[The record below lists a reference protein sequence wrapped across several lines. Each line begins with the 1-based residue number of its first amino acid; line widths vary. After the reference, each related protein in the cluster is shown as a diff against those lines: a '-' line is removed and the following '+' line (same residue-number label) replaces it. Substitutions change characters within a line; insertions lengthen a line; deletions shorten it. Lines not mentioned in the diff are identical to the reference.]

1 MSEPIKGFKAFDKG
15 LICRGKQ
22 YAENTRFTEDVE
34 PRLCSTGIH
43 FCEQPLDVL
52 KYYPIFSEFAEVEA
66 LGETDRGDDKTCTND
81 IQIKN
86 KITIYQLFQAHFERI
101 FKDVEQSENLNQ
113 TSGDEAH
120 SQTSGYKAHSQTS
133 GKYAHSQTSGD
144 EAHSQTSGDE
154 AHSQTSG
161 NYAHSQTSGKYAH
174 SQTSGDEAHSQT
186 SGYKAHSQTSGNEAI
201 ACALGIEAKAK
212 AVNGWIVIVDWRY
225 DGDKYVI
232 NKIHSAK
239 VGQKINKVKI
249 QPDIFY
255 WFENGQL
262 MSEK

>member
-144 EAHSQTSGDE
+144 EAHSQTSG
-154 AHSQTSG
+154 
-161 NYAHSQTSGKYAH
+161 
-174 SQTSGDEAHSQT
+174 
-186 SGYKAHSQTSGNEAI
+186 YKAHSQTSGNEAI